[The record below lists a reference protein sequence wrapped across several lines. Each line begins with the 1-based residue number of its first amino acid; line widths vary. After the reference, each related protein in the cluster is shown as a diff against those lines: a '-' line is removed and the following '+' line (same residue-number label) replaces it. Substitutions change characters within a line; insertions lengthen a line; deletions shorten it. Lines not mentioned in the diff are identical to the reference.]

1 MKTNHF
7 CPLCGCR
14 EKPPTAELCG
24 VCQRQVE
31 RGEKSVEAGVRMKDM
46 SILEA
51 SDVLAYLKNL
61 KRLGRE
67 WVKR

>member
-1 MKTNHF
+1 
-7 CPLCGCR
+7 
-14 EKPPTAELCG
+14 
-24 VCQRQVE
+24 VE